1 MRSFQITFLTLYRR
15 RTNQKNE
22 ECASIV
28 HISVVEPPSN
38 TADMSGEEANTVRAD
53 GEDGG
58 DRLGLEEE
66 LFA

>member
-1 MRSFQITFLTLYRR
+1 MSG
-15 RTNQKNE
+15 
-22 ECASIV
+22 
-28 HISVVEPPSN
+28 VEPPSN
-38 TADMSGEEANTVRAD
+38 TGDMSGEEANSVRAD

>member
-1 MRSFQITFLTLYRR
+1 MLILVFFIL
-15 RTNQKNE
+15 
-22 ECASIV
+22 SIV
-28 HISVVEPPSN
+28 HMSGVEPPSN

-53 GEDGG
+53 GVDGG